1 MPWFPFLLLR
11 GMQKGKKNLT
21 NKIKSGFQNFQK
33 KKFVSLYC
41 DLCVKNEWVGNTS
54 CLILRLATHITRSP
68 TIKLSRRNATCLPM
82 MNCWFSAPIVLIP
95 FEDPL
100 KFHSV
105 IPPSQTLVTPV
116 DVNNTPRGGIPT
128 DFHNNDRCLKDM
140 CRVFHLT
147 DVSLQVSS
155 RNGLTD
161 RLMALFFFFFQ
172 CQLELHPDKPRPNI
186 KVWFMAVLPSLGF
199 TLKGAFSAGR
209 HWCWSDRSCIK
220 TYVESWQGGWKFLL
234 DTLMDFWNNTHFR
247 LGSVCKIIEDK
258 WGGNEF
264 LESKY
269 TALLK
274 VPYVFF

>member
-1 MPWFPFLLLR
+1 M
-11 GMQKGKKNLT
+11 
-21 NKIKSGFQNFQK
+21 
-33 KKFVSLYC
+33 SLYC

-161 RLMALFFFFFQ
+161 RLMALFFFSF
-172 CQLELHPDKPRPNI
+172 N
-186 KVWFMAVLPSLGF
+186 ASLSF
-199 TLKGAFSAGR
+199 TPTSLAQTSR
-209 HWCWSDRSCIK
+209 SDLWLC
-220 TYVESWQGGWKFLL
+220 FPHL
-234 DTLMDFWNNTHFR
+234 
-247 LGSVCKIIEDK
+247 
-258 WGGNEF
+258 
-264 LESKY
+264 
-269 TALLK
+269 ALLSK
-274 VPYVFF
+274 GLSQLADPGAGVIDPA